1 MGRTSDYG
9 HGLYK
14 QLEEVMARLDCV
26 EKTSNKEIE
35 QLNGRIDILE
45 KENADLKKENQL
57 LLNDNARLKSII
69 NNDSSNT
76 SNPPSTDQKSRKPAN
91 TYNGREKT
99 GRKAGGQPFDPVIQF
114 HDEGVKISVS
124 MKNDFS

>member
-35 QLNGRIDILE
+35 QLNGRIDIFE

-76 SNPPSTDQKSRKPAN
+76 SNPPSTDQKSREIA
-91 TYNGREKT
+91 TII
-99 GRKAGGQPFDPVIQF
+99 GGIMGMIFF
-114 HDEGVKISVS
+114 G
-124 MKNDFS
+124 F